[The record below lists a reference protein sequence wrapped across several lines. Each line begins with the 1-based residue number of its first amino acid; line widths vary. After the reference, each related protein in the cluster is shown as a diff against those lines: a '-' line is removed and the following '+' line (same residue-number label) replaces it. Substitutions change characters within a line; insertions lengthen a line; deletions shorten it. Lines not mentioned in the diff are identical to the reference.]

1 MNEIDFSI
9 LEYLKQSND
18 KLEPFNNQ
26 IDFIPICQFI
36 YKTIKSKDY
45 NNITKSIIELRRL
58 LKYETQIFE
67 TLFDTISHLIFYIIK
82 SEDENITE
90 EILIFLCEIIL
101 QRRLFGNFFYDWLRD
116 FIFNL
121 IKISINDSNKKNKL
135 LADFILN
142 NLTEDIGMLKI
153 FMIYFNVTD
162 DNNLH
167 MKAYNLFFQTLV
179 KNVQSIKENI
189 HIPWNEIYRSLWSVY
204 ENGNKDLALKSVN
217 EIKKIC
223 KNNGIDYQIILE
235 EFTEFGLLNS
245 NLYEEIRN
253 KNIK

>member
-1 MNEIDFSI
+1 MTEIDISI

-18 KLEPFNNQ
+18 KLEPFNNK

-36 YKTIKSKDY
+36 YKSIKSKDY
-45 NNITKSIIELRRL
+45 NNIPKSIIDLRRL
-58 LKYETQIFE
+58 LKYEKQIFE

-167 MKAYNLFFQTLV
+167 MKAYNLFFQTLL

-189 HIPWNEIYRSLWSVY
+189 HIPWNEIYRSLWTIY
-204 ENGNKDLALKSVN
+204 ENGNKDLALKTVN

-223 KNNGIDYQIILE
+223 KNNGINYQIILE
-235 EFTEFGLLNS
+235 QFTEYGIINS

>member
-18 KLEPFNNQ
+18 KLEPFNNK

-36 YKTIKSKDY
+36 YKSIKSKDY
-45 NNITKSIIELRRL
+45 NNIPKSIIDLRRL
-58 LKYETQIFE
+58 LKYEKQIFE

-101 QRRLFGNFFYDWLRD
+101 QRRLFGNFFYDWLSE
-116 FIFNL
+116 FIYNL
-121 IKISINDSNKKNKL
+121 IKISINDSNEKIKL
-135 LADFILN
+135 LAEFILN
-142 NLTEDIGMLKI
+142 HLTEDIGMLKI

-167 MKAYNLFFQTLV
+167 MKAYNLFFQTLL

-189 HIPWNEIYRSLWSVY
+189 HIPWNEIYRFL
-204 ENGNKDLALKSVN
+204 GNIYKQGEKDLVLKSVN

-223 KNNGIDYQIILE
+223 KNNGINYQIILE
-235 EFTEFGLLNS
+235 QFTEYGIINS

>member
-36 YKTIKSKDY
+36 YKSIKSKDY
-45 NNITKSIIELRRL
+45 NNITKSIIDLRRL
-58 LKYETQIFE
+58 LKYEKQIFE

-121 IKISINDSNKKNKL
+121 K
-135 LADFILN
+135 
-142 NLTEDIGMLKI
+142 
-153 FMIYFNVTD
+153 
-162 DNNLH
+162 
-167 MKAYNLFFQTLV
+167 
-179 KNVQSIKENI
+179 
-189 HIPWNEIYRSLWSVY
+189 
-204 ENGNKDLALKSVN
+204 
-217 EIKKIC
+217 
-223 KNNGIDYQIILE
+223 
-235 EFTEFGLLNS
+235 
-245 NLYEEIRN
+245 
-253 KNIK
+253 

>member
-36 YKTIKSKDY
+36 YKSIKSKDY
-45 NNITKSIIELRRL
+45 NNITKSIIDLRRL
-58 LKYETQIFE
+58 LKYEKQIFE

-153 FMIYFNVTD
+153 FIRNFNLTD
-162 DNNLH
+162 DNNFHL
-167 MKAYNLFFQTLV
+167 KAYNLFIQTLL
-179 KNVQSIKENI
+179 KNVESIKENI
-189 HIPWNEIYRSLWSVY
+189 HIPWNEIYRSLWTIY
-204 ENGNKDLALKSVN
+204 ENGNKDLALKTVN